1 MNRMELIAQRYN
13 KQIFRRGPDAVKLW
27 NEEVPAAD
35 VLSEALNQARA
46 QEAGLPVPRL
56 HEVTKLEGRW
66 AILSDFI
73 EGETLLQR
81 IEAAPE
87 RLEEHLELFVQL
99 QARVHA
105 ARAPKLPPQKDKLHR
120 RISASGLDATT
131 RYELHVR
138 LEAMPQHE
146 KVCHG
151 DFMPSNVILQG
162 EGNAPKAYII
172 DWAHVTQGNAAAD
185 AANTYVALLK
195 CGREALAEAYLKL
208 YCLRSDTAL
217 QYVRKWVPIIA
228 GAHLARCK
236 PEERAFYTGFCEG
249 VAGEK

>member
-1 MNRMELIAQRYN
+1 MDKLNSDMELIAQRHN
-13 KQIFRRGPDAVKLW
+13 KQIFRRGDDAIKLW

-56 HEVTKLEGRW
+56 HEVTKLDGRW

-73 EGETLLQR
+73 EGETLLER

-87 RLEEHLELFVQL
+87 RLEEHLELFVRL
-99 QARVHA
+99 QTRVHA
-105 ARAPKLPPQKDKLHR
+105 ARAPKLRQQKDKLNR

-151 DFMPSNVILQG
+151 DFMPSNVIL
-162 EGNAPKAYII
+162 AADKAFII

-217 QYVRKWVPIIA
+217 QYVRKWVPIVA
-228 GAHLARCK
+228 GAHLARCQ
-236 PEERAFYTGFCEG
+236 PEERAFYAAFCEG